1 LLAGL
6 ALAYGALTRETV
18 MVAVGAIAIVRIIG
32 LIRARRAPGRD
43 EQAWVLP
50 GVVFA
55 AWQLV
60 IYAVTGSL
68 ALATDSG
75 RNAGLPFAAPL
86 RALAHNARHM
96 TADVSAQYDLWVFEL
111 AALVFVATAAIVT
124 MRASRAPANE
134 KLMLFLYILEICL
147 VNPNTWS
154 RVNSAMRSFIE
165 VYLVAVVILLSVP
178 AGRLGARFAWV
189 LPALGAW
196 MVPVA
201 AGVVHRGLT
210 IPSVC
215 RAERLLRVPG

>member
-1 LLAGL
+1 
-6 ALAYGALTRETV
+6 
-18 MVAVGAIAIVRIIG
+18 VRP
-32 LIRARRAPGRD
+32 APRT
-43 EQAWVLP
+43 P
-50 GVVFA
+50 
-55 AWQLV
+55 
-60 IYAVTGSL
+60 
-68 ALATDSG
+68 
-75 RNAGLPFAAPL
+75 
-86 RALAHNARHM
+86 
-96 TADVSAQYDLWVFEL
+96 
-111 AALVFVATAAIVT
+111 VFVAIAAIAT
-124 MRASRAPANE
+124 MRASRAPGHE
-134 KLMLFLYILEICL
+134 RLMLFLYILEICL

>member
-1 LLAGL
+1 
-6 ALAYGALTRETV
+6 
-18 MVAVGAIAIVRIIG
+18 
-32 LIRARRAPGRD
+32 
-43 EQAWVLP
+43 VLP

-68 ALATDSG
+68 ALATDSD